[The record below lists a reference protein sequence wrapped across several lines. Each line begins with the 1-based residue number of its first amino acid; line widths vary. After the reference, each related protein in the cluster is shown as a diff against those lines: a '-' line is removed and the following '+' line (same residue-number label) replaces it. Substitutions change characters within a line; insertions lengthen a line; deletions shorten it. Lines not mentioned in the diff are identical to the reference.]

1 MYTYALLSILIK
13 WFQMEKIEKILVKN
27 FLRIDIDS
35 IFFNLK
41 IKKYDYFKKIEN
53 LKIKKRYL

>member
-1 MYTYALLSILIK
+1 
-13 WFQMEKIEKILVKN
+13 MEKIEKILVKN